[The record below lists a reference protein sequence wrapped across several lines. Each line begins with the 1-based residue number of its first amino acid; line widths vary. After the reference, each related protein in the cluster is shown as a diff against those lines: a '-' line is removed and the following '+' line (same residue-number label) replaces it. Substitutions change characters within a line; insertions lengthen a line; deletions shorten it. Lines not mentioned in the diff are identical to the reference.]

1 MKKLL
6 LALFTLFVFAF
17 GAKAQDVGITSVIS
31 PVSGCCVGMDTVRL
45 YLYNYSAFPIGGNFT
60 ITYTVNGGAPISE
73 TILTSIG
80 PSASYLFGFNQQWN
94 FACQGTYNVCCNVQ
108 FPGDVNPANNNFC
121 VTIVSDTFVVAGTV
135 SGPPVVCASANSG
148 VMVLSGNN
156 KNDSLL
162 WQMSVDGTNWINTMN
177 DSSSYQ
183 FSNIGQTMYYQVFVD
198 GGYCPDGTSSV
209 HTIFVD
215 SPPVGGSITSNMN
228 VCSGNNSAQLNLIGS
243 AGDTIYWA
251 ASTGG
256 GPYVPFVN
264 DTTIFVFNNI
274 TQTTQY
280 QAYVAN
286 GVCPFVPSG
295 IVTVL
300 VDPPT
305 IPGTVVGGATVCQ
318 GVNSGSMGLISS
330 SGNINGW
337 IYSSNN
343 GATWQTSGNTTSSF
357 NYLNISSSTIYCA
370 IVQSTGCPADTS
382 VCDTVFITPLPI
394 ANAGVDD
401 TIIIFDQTQLF
412 GTGGVFYAWTPAGSL
427 SDPTIADPIANP
439 TTTTT
444 YTLTVS
450 DAFGCFG
457 TDQVTI
463 FVIDTTTPPMPNTI
477 IIANYMSLNGDGL
490 NDVWNIMNI
499 EYFPENEVTVFN
511 NQGMVVYEKSTYDNS
526 WDGKFNGDQLPDG
539 SYFYVVNLTKLGQ
552 KTKGVLTITSK

>member
-1 MKKLL
+1 
-6 LALFTLFVFAF
+6 
-17 GAKAQDVGITSVIS
+17 
-31 PVSGCCVGMDTVRL
+31 
-45 YLYNYSAFPIGGNFT
+45 
-60 ITYTVNGGAPISE
+60 
-73 TILTSIG
+73 
-80 PSASYLFGFNQQWN
+80 
-94 FACQGTYNVCCNVQ
+94 
-108 FPGDVNPANNNFC
+108 
-121 VTIVSDTFVVAGTV
+121 
-135 SGPPVVCASANSG
+135 
-148 VMVLSGNN
+148 
-156 KNDSLL
+156 
-162 WQMSVDGTNWINTMN
+162 
-177 DSSSYQ
+177 
-183 FSNIGQTMYYQVFVD
+183 
-198 GGYCPDGTSSV
+198 
-209 HTIFVD
+209 
-215 SPPVGGSITSNMN
+215 
-228 VCSGNNSAQLNLIGS
+228 GS

-539 SYFYVVNLTKLGQ
+539 SYF
-552 KTKGVLTITSK
+552 